1 MHGGAQVANPVRP
14 DSDIQEPG
22 GRITARW
29 NVWFTF
35 LEKMLGKAVYSGV
48 QLPAYA
54 DDAAAAAGGV
64 PLYGFY
70 TASGVVRQRIV

>member
-1 MHGGAQVANPVRP
+1 MPDPVRP
-14 DSDIQEPG
+14 DSDIQEPS

-35 LEKMLGKAVYSGV
+35 LESRLLRSLYTGG
-48 QLPAYA
+48 QLPAFA
-54 DDAAAAAGGV
+54 NDAAAEAGGV

-70 TASGVVRQRIV
+70 SASGVVRQRIV